1 MLLGDEVA
9 VTLGVKLVV
18 YRRVY
23 MVLSALLTSIIVAN
37 SGMIGFVGL
46 IIPHIV
52 RGFSGSDHRIL
63 MPLTALSGGLFL
75 IWADILARSILTGV
89 ELPIGIIT
97 AIIGAPIFIY
107 IIVKRQ
113 YNFGGKQMKLS
124 VEHVS
129 YQINQQ
135 PILQDISLKTLEGQ
149 FVGLI
154 GSNGSGKSTLLK
166 SIYKT
171 LKPDAGEMYLD
182 DLNILQSAEKKVA
195 QQMSV
200 VSQFNELSFDL
211 TVEQMVL
218 LGRTPHKAMLEKEN
232 QRDFSLVEQA
242 LQQTGLEGYRQR
254 SFLSLSGGE
263 KQRVV
268 LARAIAQDP
277 KFMILDEPTNHLDI
291 RYQLEILEIVK
302 GLGIGV
308 LAALH
313 NLEEAARYCD
323 YLYVLKKGTVVA
335 QGKPEEVLTESLIE
349 SVYGI
354 RCKVYRNPI
363 TNGLGF
369 YYYVGEEEK

>member
-1 MLLGDEVA
+1 
-9 VTLGVKLVV
+9 
-18 YRRVY
+18 
-23 MVLSALLTSIIVAN
+23 
-37 SGMIGFVGL
+37 
-46 IIPHIV
+46 
-52 RGFSGSDHRIL
+52 
-63 MPLTALSGGLFL
+63 
-75 IWADILARSILTGV
+75 
-89 ELPIGIIT
+89 
-97 AIIGAPIFIY
+97 
-107 IIVKRQ
+107 
-113 YNFGGKQMKLS
+113 
-124 VEHVS
+124 
-129 YQINQQ
+129 
-135 PILQDISLKTLEGQ
+135 
-149 FVGLI
+149 
-154 GSNGSGKSTLLK
+154 
-166 SIYKT
+166 
-171 LKPDAGEMYLD
+171 
-182 DLNILQSAEKKVA
+182 LNILQSAEKKVA

-242 LQQTGLEGYRQR
+242 LQQTGLEEYRQR

-302 GLGIGV
+302 D
-308 LAALH
+308 
-313 NLEEAARYCD
+313 AARYCD
-323 YLYVLKKGTVVA
+323 YLYALKNGTVVA

-354 RCKVYRNPI
+354 QCKVYRNPI
-363 TNGLGF
+363 TKGLGF